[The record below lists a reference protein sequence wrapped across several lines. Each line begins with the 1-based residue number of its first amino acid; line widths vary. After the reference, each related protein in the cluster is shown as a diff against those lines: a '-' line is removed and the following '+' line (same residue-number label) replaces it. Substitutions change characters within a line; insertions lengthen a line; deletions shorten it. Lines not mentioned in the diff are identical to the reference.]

1 MTPSDRVR
9 KGLEHQQ
16 DLGGHSGGV
25 GGEVGKGEGGRST
38 PAEQRGQGKAEVCS
52 VAEAVPE

>member
-16 DLGGHSGGV
+16 DLGEV
-25 GGEVGKGEGGRST
+25 GGEVGKGEGDRAT
-38 PAEQRGQGKAEVCS
+38 PGERRGQGKAEACS
-52 VAEAVPE
+52 VAEAGPE